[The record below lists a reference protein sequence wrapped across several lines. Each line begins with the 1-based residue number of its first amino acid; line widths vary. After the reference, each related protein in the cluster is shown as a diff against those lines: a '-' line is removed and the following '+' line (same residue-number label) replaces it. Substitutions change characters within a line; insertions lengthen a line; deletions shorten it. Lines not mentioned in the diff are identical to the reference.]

1 MAKGYSFAFN
11 INGKLAPSFTQSM
24 STAQKAVASLSD
36 KTKFLKAEQTRLNR
50 VFDSGQMPINKYKEH
65 LRGLQKEMQETG
77 SAQKRLTT
85 LINNQQMARNNFG
98 KQWGGLKSS
107 MATTAVIAA
116 PLVGMVAVAA
126 NFEAAMDKVGAI
138 TQATDE
144 DMKKLTD
151 TARTLGEKTKFTA
164 SQSAEAM
171 SYLGM
176 AGWKTQEIMTGMPG
190 LLDLAAAGN
199 TDLARTADIVSDN
212 LTAFGLSAEKA
223 QHLADVYAVTITST
237 NTNVEMLGETM
248 KFAAPV
254 AKAFGASMEET
265 AAMAGIMA
273 NSGIK
278 ASQAGTSLRAG
289 LIRLAG
295 PPKMAQKALDQLGL
309 SMGDLTAEQK
319 EAAMAMKSL
328 GIETGNL
335 EGPQK
340 MASIIGQL
348 KERMAGLGK
357 EERLAMT
364 SAIFGRNA
372 ATGWLSVIDAG
383 PKALGDLT
391 TSLVN
396 SDGAAAKMAER
407 MQANAKG
414 AATRL
419 KSALESLSISIGG
432 TFLPV
437 VADAGDGL
445 AKLAGSWSR
454 AAAANPAL
462 VKGIVYTGA
471 GLAGLTL
478 AYKTGKLALAGYNV
492 VKTTYLL
499 LTKKEM
505 IETKRAGIMQSVM
518 AIKLKG
524 AAIAQWGLN
533 AAMTANPI
541 GLVIAGVVALGA
553 AVWGLYTNWDS
564 VVKYMTAGWTWIKDA
579 GSKVVDFYINA
590 YTNLPQYA
598 SYAVGAMVGFFWS
611 LPERI
616 SAGWQSLDGVGAS
629 FMSKAADWGKG
640 AVDNIVNWFTNL
652 PDRLMD
658 IVSSTWSR
666 MKNSFAAGMSAG
678 SGKEIASNASG
689 GIYGR
694 GAFVTSFAEVSGESA
709 IPHTPNRRNIGLLAK
724 TNEIMGKPLGGGSI
738 NATFAPQITVQGGG
752 SDVESQL
759 DAMLTQKMLEFK
771 AMLADLQNQK
781 RRLAYG

>member
-1 MAKGYSFAFN
+1 MGKAYSFAFN
-11 INGKLAPSFTQSM
+11 INGNLAPSFVRSM
-24 STAQKAVASLSD
+24 STAQKTMVSLSD
-36 KTKFLKAEQTRLNR
+36 KTKFLKAEQKRLNSA
-50 VFDSGQMPINKYKEH
+50 FDTGQMPINQYKEH
-65 LRGLQKEMQETG
+65 LRTLQRELQNTGKSQQRLAGLMSNRQ
-77 SAQKRLTT
+77 AAL
-85 LINNQQMARNNFG
+85 NNFG
-98 KQWGGLKSS
+98 AQWGGLKSTV
-107 MATTAVIAA
+107 ATTAVMAA
-116 PLVGMVAVAA
+116 PFVGMIAVAA

-144 DMKKLTD
+144 DMTKLTN
-151 TARTLGEKTKFTA
+151 TARELGEKTKFTA
-164 SQSAEAM
+164 SQSADAM

-176 AGWKTQEIMTGMPG
+176 AGWKTQEILKGMPG

-212 LTAFGLSAEKA
+212 LTAFGLSADKA

-248 KFAAPV
+248 KYAAPV

-278 ASQAGTSLRAG
+278 ASQAGTSLRSG

-295 PPKMAQKALDQLGL
+295 PPKMTQKALDQLGL
-309 SMGDLTAEQK
+309 SMEDLTAEQK

-335 EGPQK
+335 DGPQK
-340 MASIIGQL
+340 MASIISQL
-348 KERMAGLGK
+348 QEKMKGLGQ
-357 EERLAMT
+357 EERLAIT
-364 SAIFGRNA
+364 SAIFGRTA
-372 ATGWLSVIDAG
+372 ATGWLSVIEAG
-383 PKALGDLT
+383 PKALSDLT
-391 TSLVN
+391 NSLVN
-396 SDGAAAKMAER
+396 SDGASAKMAER

-445 AKLAGSWSR
+445 AKLAGTWSR
-454 AAAANPAL
+454 AAAANPAF
-462 VKGIVYTGA
+462 VKGVVYA
-471 GLAGLTL
+471 GMGVAGLTI

-492 VKTTYLL
+492 AKTTFLL
-499 LTKKEM
+499 LTDKEIINTKK
-505 IETKRAGIMQSVM
+505 A
-518 AIKLKG
+518 AITQGLMTLKTKG
-524 AAIAQWGLN
+524 AAVAQWGLN
-533 AAMTANPI
+533 AAMSANPV

-553 AVWGLYTNWDS
+553 AVWTLYNNWD
-564 VVKYMTAGWTWIKDA
+564 VAVDAMTTGWNAVKSAGT
-579 GSKVVDFYINA
+579 KVIDFYVDA

-598 SYAVGAMVGFFWS
+598 SYAVGAMVGFFMS

-616 SAGWQSLDGVGAS
+616 ATSWQSLDGVGAS
-629 FMSKAADWGKG
+629 FMAKASDWGSG
-640 AVDNIVNWFTNL
+640 AVDNIVSWFSSM
-652 PDRLMD
+652 PDRLMT
-658 IVSSTWSR
+658 IVTDTWAR

-678 SGKEIASNASG
+678 SGKPIASNANG

-694 GAFVTSFAEVSGESA
+694 GAFVTSFAEKTGESA
-709 IPHTPNRRNIGLLAK
+709 IPHPPTSRNIGLLAK
-724 TNEIMGKPLGGGSI
+724 TNEIMGNPLGGGGVT
-738 NATFAPQITVQGGG
+738 ATFAPVINVSGNADTAEI
-752 SDVESQL
+752 SMML
-759 DAMLTQKMLEFK
+759 DQKMREFK
-771 AMLADLQNQK
+771 AMLADMQNQK